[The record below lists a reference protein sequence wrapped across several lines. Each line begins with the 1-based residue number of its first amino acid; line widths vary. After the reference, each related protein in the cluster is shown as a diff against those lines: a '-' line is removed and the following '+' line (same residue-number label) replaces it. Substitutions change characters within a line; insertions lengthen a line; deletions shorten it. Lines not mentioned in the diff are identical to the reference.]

1 MLARIASRSAA
12 RTAAAP
18 LRLGAVRALST
29 DYKGV
34 ANPINANV
42 GEPRICQEEPY
53 MYGDAVL
60 EEEKTGFAPGLPL
73 QRDSELWKN
82 PDDPNQLVRTAPGAA
97 PIFFLPRASPCSL
110 SLLALL
116 APPPCRHNSF

>member
-97 PIFFLPRASPCSL
+97 PIFFSAPRQPMLIVSPRPPR
-110 SLLALL
+110 
-116 APPPCRHNSF
+116 PPPCRHNSF